1 MSGPREVGIAWRPQ
15 EVPDLTG
22 RRALVTGVT
31 SGLGE
36 ATVLELVGRGAE
48 VVMAARNRE
57 KLAAAVAGVRRQVSA
72 AVVHPLHLD
81 LADLTSVRRAVD
93 EARSFGALHLL
104 VNNAGV
110 MATPYSRTTDGFEL
124 QMGTNHFGP
133 FALTGLLMPQLL
145 ESGDARVVSVA
156 SQAHRMALRAPLED
170 PRLPAPHYR
179 RWIAYADSKLA
190 NLLFTFELERRARAA
205 DLPLKA
211 LAAHPG
217 YASTSLMGS
226 GRTAAGEGDKLRTRI
241 LTAAFAVAGQSPGMG
256 ALPTLMAAT
265 ADLPGGTYVGP
276 RGFAEMHG
284 MPKVVGT
291 RKLARDPEAAR
302 RLWDI
307 SEQATGVRYP

>member
-1 MSGPREVGIAWRPQ
+1 MSRPREVGIAWTPQ
-15 EVPDLTG
+15 EMPDLTG

-31 SGLGE
+31 SGLGG

-48 VVMAARNRE
+48 VVMAARDRD
-57 KLAAAVAGVRRQVSA
+57 KLASAVADVRRRVPA

-81 LADLTSVRRAVD
+81 LADLTSVRRAAD

-110 MATPYSRTTDGFEL
+110 MATPYSRTSDGFEL

-156 SQAHRMALRAPLED
+156 SQAHRMALRAPLDD
-170 PRLPAPHYR
+170 PRMPAGHYR

-226 GRTAAGEGDKLRTRI
+226 GRTAAGEGDRVRTRI
-241 LTAAFAVAGQSPGMG
+241 LTAAFALAGQSAAMG

-284 MPKVVGT
+284 MPKLVGT

-302 RLWDI
+302 RLWEI